1 MSTLDLK
8 RSGILLLVC
17 LMTSLSSYAQ
27 LHGTV
32 INKKGKAVKHLKICL
47 RKITDSTQ
55 SDNQGHFYFPN
66 VSPDDT
72 IVITVSKREDAVI
85 PVGYVKNLVVVLQK
99 KNFIVK
105 KDTENVVCEYKR
117 SRLSLQ
123 NTNIITR
130 EQIEDIS
137 ATSIYDIFSF
147 DIPGVDVI
155 DDSEGS
161 RIIIRGATSLEQG
174 REPLLVIDG
183 MYFES
188 SAAADV
194 RVSVNDIEKIE
205 ILKEGAGYGVK
216 GGYGVIVITTRK

>member
-17 LMTSLSSYAQ
+17 MMTSLSSYAQ

-117 SRLSLQ
+117 SR
-123 NTNIITR
+123 
-130 EQIEDIS
+130 
-137 ATSIYDIFSF
+137 
-147 DIPGVDVI
+147 
-155 DDSEGS
+155 S
-161 RIIIRGATSLEQG
+161 RIIIRGATSLEQV
-174 REPLLVIDG
+174 REPLFVIDG